1 VTVANTTVLLVDDD
15 PMVRA
20 AMTAMLAHLGMSV
33 VQAEDGASGL
43 AAIRKSQP
51 DIVLLD
57 LSMPGMPGIDA
68 LPVIVNEFPS
78 LPIVVVS
85 GQSLMEDA
93 IEALRR
99 GAWDYIIK
107 PVFNT
112 EILSHVIVRALEKAS
127 LRKKNDEYRR
137 DLELT
142 NTQLSEALRELRD
155 DQSAG
160 RALQFQLLPPDEIQI
175 GPCHFSR
182 RLHPSRLLS
191 GDFVDYFA
199 LGPRHAGFF
208 LADVAGHG
216 AASALITGIVST
228 LVGKYRSALGRGDD
242 TILHPDRLLTL
253 LDRDVDALGMD
264 RHVTLIYG
272 VFDFEQPRLVLGNAA
287 MFPYPILSDSQG
299 TRFFDCP
306 GRALGLFG
314 DGRHGCWDVPLHSSG
329 SLVLATDGIYERIE
343 GTFETKQM
351 TFLAL
356 GETCPDLDAMEQ
368 KLGLT
373 GDVTLRD
380 DIALLQ
386 IRWGGRHA

>member
-1 VTVANTTVLLVDDD
+1 VTVDKRTVLLVDDD

-20 AMTAMLAHLGMSV
+20 AMTAMLSQPGTTV
-33 VQAEDGASGL
+33 VQAEDGASGI
-43 AAIRKSQP
+43 AAARKIQP

-57 LSMPGMPGIDA
+57 LNMPGMPGIEV
-68 LPVIVNEFPS
+68 LPVLVGEFPS
-78 LPIVVVS
+78 MPVVVVS
-85 GQSLMEDA
+85 GQSSMEDA

-112 EILSHVIVRALEKAS
+112 EILSHVMNRALEKAA
-127 LRKKNDEYRR
+127 LRKKNEEYRR
-137 DLELT
+137 DLENT
-142 NTQLSEALRELRD
+142 NSRLSEALAELRD
-155 DQSAG
+155 DQAAG
-160 RALQFQLLPPDEIQI
+160 RALQFQLMPPDDVQI

-191 GDFVDYFA
+191 GDFIDYFP

-228 LVGKYRSALGRGDD
+228 LIGKYRSTLSRGDD

-253 LDRDVDALGMD
+253 LDRDIDALGMD

-272 VFDFEQPRLVLGNAA
+272 VFDFEQPRLVMSNAS
-287 MFPYPILSDSQG
+287 MFPYPVLSDRQG
-299 TRFFDCP
+299 SRFVDCP

-314 DGRHGCWDVPLHSSG
+314 DGRHGRCEVPIHSSG
-329 SLVLATDGIYERIE
+329 TLVLATDGIYERID

-356 GETCPDLDAMEQ
+356 GETCANLDAMEE
-368 KLGLT
+368 KLGL
-373 GDVTLRD
+373 GDGVALRD
-380 DIALLQ
+380 DIALLK